1 MAKEFKLTKKNLI
14 AAHNEIDEA
23 VTMQPPI
30 KESLGQDQYEKELA
44 NAIGPDELDLSDT
57 EISGFSDETQEV
69 LAALKAKYS
78 KKKGGKKTAP
88 VVEED
93 DEEEEIE
100 VEEDDDEDDDEEDD
114 EEEEE
119 EEEVPAPVKKGKKA
133 AHAPAKK
140 PALVVEEDDEEED
153 EDEPSLIDQI
163 KAARKLAD
171 FQAIVALDKKL
182 FKGLDKEKNVMVLKK
197 KMLALVTPVEDDD
210 EEEEDEPVVVVPAKK
225 EKKEAKKP
233 APVVVDEDEDDEE
246 EEEED
251 EDEESLED
259 QINDASKVSELIGI
273 AATNDEFKRKM
284 KDLKLIKKSSELKAA
299 MLAYIA
305 PKKAKKAKKEK
316 GESKLGVIA
325 FIAKTIEDSGSKGVT
340 RDEIYEKLCAY
351 YPERPAA
358 GMLITVNAQISNR
371 ISGLYW
377 PIEKNKNGKYVKS

>member
-88 VVEED
+88 VVDED
-93 DEEEEIE
+93 EDEDEEEVE
-100 VEEDDDEDDDEEDD
+100 VDDDD
-114 EEEEE
+114 EEEE

-133 AHAPAKK
+133 APAPAKK
-140 PALVVEEDDEEED
+140 PAPVVVEEDDEEEEEED

-197 KMLALVTPVEDDD
+197 KMLALVTPVEDDED
-210 EEEEDEPVVVVPAKK
+210 EDEDEPVVVVPAKK
-225 EKKEAKKP
+225 EKKETKKP
-233 APVVVDEDEDDEE
+233 APVVVDEDEDDDE

-259 QINDASKVSELIGI
+259 QINAASKVSELIGI

-299 MLAYIA
+299 MLTLIA

>member
-1 MAKEFKLTKKNLI
+1 
-14 AAHNEIDEA
+14 
-23 VTMQPPI
+23 
-30 KESLGQDQYEKELA
+30 
-44 NAIGPDELDLSDT
+44 
-57 EISGFSDETQEV
+57 
-69 LAALKAKYS
+69 
-78 KKKGGKKTAP
+78 
-88 VVEED
+88 
-93 DEEEEIE
+93 
-100 VEEDDDEDDDEEDD
+100 
-114 EEEEE
+114 
-119 EEEVPAPVKKGKKA
+119 
-133 AHAPAKK
+133 
-140 PALVVEEDDEEED
+140 
-153 EDEPSLIDQI
+153 
-163 KAARKLAD
+163 
-171 FQAIVALDKKL
+171 L

-197 KMLALVTPVEDDD
+197 KMLALVAPVEDDD
-210 EEEEDEPVVVVPAKK
+210 EEEDEPVVVVPPKK
-225 EKKEAKKP
+225 ENKKTKP
-233 APVVVDEDEDDEE
+233 LPVVVDEDDDDDDDDD
-246 EEEED
+246 D

-259 QINDASKVSELIGI
+259 QINAAAKVSELIGI

-299 MLAYIA
+299 MLTLIA